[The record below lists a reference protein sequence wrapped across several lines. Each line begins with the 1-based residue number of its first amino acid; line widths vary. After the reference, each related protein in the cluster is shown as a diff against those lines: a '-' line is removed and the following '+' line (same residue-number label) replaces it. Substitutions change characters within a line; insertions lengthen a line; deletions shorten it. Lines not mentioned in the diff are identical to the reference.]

1 MGIQAQPLLGNTD
14 NTRRRI
20 SFIKGLRT
28 PLPCCLQSLVIS
40 EGHHKRGTL
49 MQLNPKMRKFMGKGQ
64 HSQPER
70 TFSFRN
76 KRSVLGLPCPAF
88 TGQRNLEFP
97 TGYTG
102 ILHLAD
108 CLQLPHGATELP
120 LPRSRGSFPAA
131 PSPLCHHPPLPSAHG
146 EPGEEPGAAQVGW
159 GGSTPRGRVHEKGE
173 AAALEDSALQDR
185 EFSLREQLA
194 SDQGFQ
200 IKNRK
205 KKKSR
210 NNRKKKNPTRWASSQ
225 LQEHVKGQGINCSF
239 YTWR

>member
-20 SFIKGLRT
+20 SFIKGLRA

-49 MQLNPKMRKFMGKGQ
+49 MQLNPKTRKFMGKGQ

-131 PSPLCHHPPLPSAHG
+131 PSPLCHHPLLHLPTES
-146 EPGEEPGAAQVGW
+146 QVRSQEQHRW
-159 GGSTPRGRVHEKGE
+159 GGEAPLLGAESMRRV
-173 AAALEDSALQDR
+173 R
-185 EFSLREQLA
+185 QLLW
-194 SDQGFQ
+194 
-200 IKNRK
+200 R
-205 KKKSR
+205 
-210 NNRKKKNPTRWASSQ
+210 TQ
-225 LQEHVKGQGINCSF
+225 LCRIGNFRLGNS
-239 YTWR
+239 